1 MTMGMP
7 KALKEHRAAERKLMK
22 AALAGDGDT
31 LDQLAELEA
40 GLDADLEVPE
50 AVELDMPH
58 VELDMPL
65 VELECKPV
73 TVIIERE

>member
-22 AALAGDGDT
+22 AALAGDGDA

-40 GLDADLEVPE
+40 GLDADPDMPE
-50 AVELDMPH
+50 SVELDR
-58 VELDMPL
+58 E
-65 VELECKPV
+65 PV
-73 TVIIERE
+73 KVIIERE